1 MWNMWQFSIK
11 GESREKAETEQGKN
25 KERTTKCG
33 TFAR

>member
-11 GESREKAETEQGKN
+11 GESREKAEIEQGKN
-25 KERTTKCG
+25 KERTTQNY